1 MTTLSQYLKV
11 ERFDVTEPVDFYV
24 PGLHDWRQLK
34 TARGKAAMA
43 TRSRAPEE
51 KMYPVETE
59 DEVEQ

>member
-11 ERFDVTEPVDFYV
+11 ERFDVTEPVDFYI
-24 PGLHDWRQLK
+24 PGLDDWRQLK
-34 TARGKAAMA
+34 TRRGQAAIMS
-43 TRSRAPEE
+43 RSRAPEE